1 MTWAIVFGFQLKL
14 QNKKKEDIMNKY
26 RLFQIFCLLS
36 VIFSQIASAGTYQ
49 GLWVGQ
55 VELNQVNNA
64 TSQTNTGTLEP
75 VKHVFDITVLLHV
88 HENGTVSLLKE
99 VTMMQKPIQQDS
111 QDMVQRVLITDDSL
125 LPEYDGIVRRDGKLV
140 GIRLGS
146 LAYDFPI
153 GQNQVTLT
161 GSLSPGQTLECTI
174 VMDENHPT
182 NPFKHLYHPD
192 HQQGRKVTRQI
203 QFTVDSEQNSDNPD
217 DASFTLVGEYLESIS
232 GLHKIP
238 LKISGP
244 FEIHR
249 ISEVGK
255 LNE

>member
-1 MTWAIVFGFQLKL
+1 
-14 QNKKKEDIMNKY
+14 MNKH
-26 RLFQIFCLLS
+26 IFYILIS
-36 VIFSQIASAGTYQ
+36 FMTITFPFMVSADNYQ
-49 GLWVGQ
+49 GLWIGQ
-55 VELNQVNNA
+55 VELNKVNDT
-64 TSQTNTGTLEP
+64 TSQTSTEVLQP
-75 VKHVFDITVLLHV
+75 VKHVFDMTVLLHV
-88 HENGTVSLLKE
+88 HENGNVSLLKE
-99 VTMMQKPIQQDS
+99 VTMMQKNIQEDG

-125 LPEYDGIVRRDGKLV
+125 LPEYNGIIRRDGKLV

-153 GQNQVTLT
+153 GQNQVALT
-161 GSLSPGQTLECTI
+161 GSMGADQMLECTI
-174 VMDENHPT
+174 VMDEDHPT

-192 HQQGRKVTRQI
+192 HQQGRKITRHI
-203 QFTVDSEQNSDNPD
+203 QFTFDSNQESSNPD
-217 DASFTLVGEYLESIS
+217 DAQFSLIGSYSESIS

-244 FEIHR
+244 FNIHR

>member
-1 MTWAIVFGFQLKL
+1 
-14 QNKKKEDIMNKY
+14 MNKY
-26 RLFQIFCLLS
+26 TLSKIFCLLII
-36 VIFSQIASAGTYQ
+36 IFPQIASSETYK
-49 GLWVGQ
+49 GLWIGQ
-55 VELNQVNNA
+55 VELNEVNNT
-64 TSQTNTGTLEP
+64 TSTTNTEELQP

-88 HENGTVSLLKE
+88 HENGSVSLLKE
-99 VTMMQKPIQQDS
+99 VTMMQKIIQQDG
-111 QDMVQRVLITDDSL
+111 QDISQRVLITDDSL
-125 LPEYDGIVRRDGKLV
+125 LHEYEGIIRRDGKLV

-153 GQNQVTLT
+153 EQNQVP
-161 GSLSPGQTLECTI
+161 LSGNLGPGQTAKCTI
-174 VMDENHPT
+174 VMDEDHPT

-192 HQQGRKVTRQI
+192 HQQGRKITRQI
-203 QFTVDSEQNSDNPD
+203 QFSFDSSQNSDNPD
-217 DASFTLVGEYLESIS
+217 DASFSLTGVYSESIS

-244 FEIHR
+244 FNIHR

>member
-1 MTWAIVFGFQLKL
+1 MEIKL
-14 QNKKKEDIMNKY
+14 P
-26 RLFQIFCLLS
+26 
-36 VIFSQIASAGTYQ
+36 G
-49 GLWVGQ
+49 
-55 VELNQVNNA
+55 
-64 TSQTNTGTLEP
+64 TNTYLDFDRTISEWKLEIINRSP
-75 VKHVFDITVLLHV
+75 DPLSFTIAPIPNPEDEETVPLS
-88 HENGTVSLLKE
+88 TVSYTLITLKE
-99 VTMMQKPIQQDS
+99 YHPFEA

-125 LPEYDGIVRRDGKLV
+125 LPEYNGIIRRDGKLV

-153 GQNQVTLT
+153 GQNQVALT
-161 GSLSPGQTLECTI
+161 GSMGADQMLECTI
-174 VMDENHPT
+174 VMDEDHPT

-192 HQQGRKVTRQI
+192 HQQGRKISRQI
-203 QFTVDSEQNSDNPD
+203 QFTFDSNQESSNPD
-217 DASFTLVGEYLESIS
+217 DAKFSLIGNYSESIS

-244 FEIHR
+244 FNIHR